1 MADAYKLSNIVDFLT
16 NDRISR
22 PLYASFLLR
31 LFTLLVYEPHVHA
44 AYVERLAA
52 RLARAQTVHA
62 SSSYF
67 GLIFKPSPRMA
78 PNSRPKDGLYCR
90 LRSRIAPLL
99 ARSRPAGSQCVV
111 SAVSNTTVALNSS
124 DARDGEF
131 EASSDTA
138 TPQPPVTGHDIATQD
153 ATAQNLPPLQET
165 QDSANHVSLPAVV
178 SSPSASLKSAQTHTS
193 ASSSPS
199 AGRETS
205 QEPVDPLSL
214 LPSGRRESLRA
225 IASATAAPQSDPTAH
240 LIHDGSP
247 SNSASA
253 ERDDTHS
260 TEEVGLPCERSPSE
274 PGVSSPDFPPGLPHA
289 SDAAFAAGAQSFVPP
304 LVAAIDRLGDRID
317 SISTTVTRGLQDIN
331 GSVGRIAGRLDGR
344 HSTGVTTPQ
353 LEESPTASIS
363 YTTLDASAVQEPA
376 MIHTTDGPP
385 NPGAWPS
392 PVPLA
397 TMPSP
402 LGAGMDIAALQAQ
415 LSSIGGVP
423 PNLLLAGGEVR
434 LPAGTEGRSATPDG
448 RPAPAEEEQA
458 TDEPRTHR
466 LRAHIMLPPDDE
478 GQASGCAVQPEPRIG
493 LQDNHSSVVDEGPT
507 TDANANNAA
516 DSVPLPAIPE
526 VSIIAPTPLDR
537 EGEVLPVRNPADL
550 PSDFQSPTAAPQKA
564 KPADAGERDGTATGV
579 DVGPENEDPASAA
592 DLASPSPSAE
602 DSSVDNPDSTAANAQ
617 VELTIE
623 DDPIWTLIV
632 CRPTSELFPENL
644 QLAIDVGT
652 DGQVQNGDKVLFLG
666 DLEGATS
673 RLPGICAERE
683 IEWSQLY
690 LRIRKPVYKRQDSML
705 RVMDCLRPY
714 LRCFLMVRFIMDE
727 AHHINSSGHFRA
739 DFSRLLFLS
748 VEGKASKDRALL
760 FPLNQL
766 RYLNLS
772 SQMGITEMIQIIAAA
787 QKLDLLQLQHQKELA
802 NRHTTTAMP
811 VVLPQN
817 VVFPPSMRITTNDP
831 DSFLLCLRVAESTT
845 TDLRLRMEGGPASCS
860 NELKTVLSRHD
871 GWTFV

>member
-1 MADAYKLSNIVDFLT
+1 MASSPTTASHDLS
-16 NDRISR
+16 
-22 PLYASFLLR
+22 
-31 LFTLLVYEPHVHA
+31 
-44 AYVERLAA
+44 

-78 PNSRPKDGLYCR
+78 PNSRPKHGLYCR

-99 ARSRPAGSQCVV
+99 ARSHPAGSQCVV

-124 DARDGEF
+124 DARGGEF

-138 TPQPPVTGHDIATQD
+138 TPQPSTTEHDIATQGAAAHD
-153 ATAQNLPPLQET
+153 LPPLQEW
-165 QDSANHVSLPAVV
+165 QDNAVHVSAPAVV
-178 SSPSASLKSAQTHTS
+178 SSPSTASNPAQAHSS

-205 QEPVDPLSL
+205 QESVDPLSL

-225 IASATAAPQSDPTAH
+225 IASATAAPHSDPTAH
-240 LIHDGSP
+240 LTHDGSP
-247 SNSASA
+247 PSSASA

-260 TEEVGLPCERSPSE
+260 TEVGRPYERSPPE
-274 PGVSSPDFPPGLPHA
+274 PGVSSSDRPPGLPHA
-289 SDAAFAAGAQSFVPP
+289 SDAAFAAGAQSFVSP
-304 LVAAIDRLGDRID
+304 LVAAIDRLGDRIENA
-317 SISTTVTRGLQDIN
+317 STTVTRGLQEIN
-331 GSVGRIAGRLDGR
+331 GSVVRIAGHLDER
-344 HSTGVTTPQ
+344 HSTRVTTPQ

-363 YTTLDASAVQEPA
+363 YTTLDASAFQEPA
-376 MIHTTDGPP
+376 ISHPTDGLP
-385 NPGAWPS
+385 NPGAWCS

-397 TMPSP
+397 TTPSP
-402 LGAGMDIAALQAQ
+402 LGAGMDVAALQAQ
-415 LSSIGGVP
+415 LSSVGGAP
-423 PNLLLAGGEVR
+423 PNLLLAGVEVR
-434 LPAGTEGRSATPDG
+434 LPVAGEEARAT
-448 RPAPAEEEQA
+448 APAGAPARLAEVQA
-458 TDEPRTHR
+458 TDARRTHR
-466 LRAHIMLPPDDE
+466 LRAHIRLPPDDE
-478 GQASGCAVQPEPRIG
+478 DQASGCAAQPEPRIG
-493 LQDNHSSVVDEGPT
+493 LQDDHSNAVDEGPT

-516 DSVPLPAIPE
+516 DSVPLHAIPE

-537 EGEVLPVRNPADL
+537 EGEVLPVRDPADL
-550 PSDFQSPTAAPQKA
+550 PSDFQPPTAAAQEA
-564 KPADAGERDGTATGV
+564 QPADAGERDGTATGA
-579 DVGPENEDPASAA
+579 DVGPENEDAASAA
-592 DLASPSPSAE
+592 DLASPSLSAE
-602 DSSVDNPDSTAANAQ
+602 DGSVDNPDSTAANAQ
-617 VELTIE
+617 AEFTTE
-623 DDPIWTLIV
+623 DDPTWTLIV
-632 CRPTSELFPENL
+632 CRPTSELFPGTL
-644 QLAIDVGT
+644 QLVIDVGT

-772 SQMGITEMIQIIAAA
+772 SQMGVTEMFQIIAAA

-802 NRHTTTAMP
+802 NRHTTTAVP
-811 VVLPQN
+811 VALPQN

-845 TDLRLRMEGGPASCS
+845 TDLRLKMEGGPASCS